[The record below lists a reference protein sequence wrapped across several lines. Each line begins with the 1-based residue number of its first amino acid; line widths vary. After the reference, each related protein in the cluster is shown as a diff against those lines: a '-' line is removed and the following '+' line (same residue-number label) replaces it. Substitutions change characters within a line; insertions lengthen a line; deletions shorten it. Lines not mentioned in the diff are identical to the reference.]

1 MLLPQSIDRLV
12 RPKRADSSACV
23 RLVVGAILSFN
34 LILTAGCT
42 SLASFNQA
50 KIEEKRLSIENEL
63 NVKINLDAT
72 TPLRGDTWRTLDQIE
87 AALKPF
93 PAEYRRKVAEIRVVE
108 DFLSRFGLA
117 ALAVGAYVED
127 EREDQN
133 RIIFIKNKNL
143 VEDFVGLVELDVG
156 THLAHESWH
165 SVEYYE
171 IERLRVIESGKD
183 EGPETLFAKLE
194 NLDTNAAYVL
204 ADYEVEPLH
213 TSHRDPAPSAAHY
226 LALIKGWL
234 YAPFGDVNGD
244 SKIDDD
250 DVTYIDAHWD
260 KFDATGDGKITY
272 EDVSKGTRYGYLEAE
287 SPLSLQLQLGM
298 SLEIL
303 PGYRPPGFCS
313 FYAKNFP
320 WEDRAETLEAALS
333 RGFIPY
339 IYKAGVP
346 RAKQEKAWK
355 GLTSIKSKD
364 PVLGRKFEL
373 ILQYIAH
380 QEEQQNLSRRWKET
394 YMQ

>member
-1 MLLPQSIDRLV
+1 
-12 RPKRADSSACV
+12 
-23 RLVVGAILSFN
+23 LSFN
-34 LILTAGCT
+34 LIFTAGCT

-50 KIEEKRLSIENEL
+50 KIKEKRLSIENQL

-72 TPLRGDTWRTLDQIE
+72 SALRGDTWRTLDQIE

-93 PAEYRRKVAEIRVVE
+93 PTEYRRKVAEIRVVE
-108 DFLSRFGLA
+108 DFVSRFGLA

-133 RIIFIKNKNL
+133 RTIFIKNKNL
-143 VEDFVGLVELDVG
+143 VEDFIGLVELDVG

-171 IERLRVIESGKD
+171 IERLAALESGRD
-183 EGPETLFAKLE
+183 ESAETLFAKLE
-194 NLDTNAAYVL
+194 ALNTNAAYVL
-204 ADYEVEPLH
+204 ADYEVEPLYAGH
-213 TSHRDPAPSAAHY
+213 PDPAPSSAHY
-226 LALIKGWL
+226 LTLIKGWL

-244 SKIDDD
+244 SKIDDY
-250 DVTYIDAHWD
+250 DVTYIDANGG

-287 SPLSLQLQLGM
+287 NPLDLELQLGM
-298 SLEIL
+298 SLQVL

-320 WEDRAETLEAALS
+320 WEDRAETVEAAVS

-346 RAKQEKAWK
+346 QGKQEKAWRE
-355 GLTSIKSKD
+355 LTRIKSKD
-364 PVLGRKFEL
+364 PVLARKFEL
-373 ILQYIAH
+373 ILRYVAH
-380 QEEQQNLSRRWKET
+380 QEKQQNLNLRWKET